1 MSGESRSLPSRPS
14 LRYLKLEAKRRLSA
28 GEFRALH
35 EAQLAVQ
42 VEIGGVQIFA
52 TAAAFAELGLAS
64 LVLAGSRPDTPM
76 WTLARGWAD
85 LDRAVVLEPATGSRR
100 TASPSAS
107 PPPPFCDLSP
117 TAVSVLMTQPTTTGS
132 PYTAA
137 AARLVLEP
145 LQMSDSSFPARWPD
159 TDPDAITG
167 HNVTPEGAF
176 MPEPAR
182 ICSIPAAGGLWATA
196 ADLVR
201 FGLRWSSL
209 LPEALAR
216 KALRPQAA
224 GGPGRGQRGLGWLI
238 DHPSGVIGAAG
249 GALGASTSLL
259 IRGPSDCTRARE
271 RHARRLPRRSAPP
284 RRCPQPRCCSR
295 EATSRSWTRC
305 WDWRRSP

>member
-1 MSGESRSLPSRPS
+1 
-14 LRYLKLEAKRRLSA
+14 
-28 GEFRALH
+28 
-35 EAQLAVQ
+35 
-42 VEIGGVQIFA
+42 
-52 TAAAFAELGLAS
+52 
-64 LVLAGSRPDTPM
+64 
-76 WTLARGWAD
+76 
-85 LDRAVVLEPATGSRR
+85 
-100 TASPSAS
+100 
-107 PPPPFCDLSP
+107 
-117 TAVSVLMTQPTTTGS
+117 
-132 PYTAA
+132 
-137 AARLVLEP
+137 
-145 LQMSDSSFPARWPD
+145 MSDSSFPARWPD

-259 IRGPSDCTRARE
+259 IRVSDNQTHIALTNQRIPIEPVNGRVLRACSSSGG
-271 RHARRLPRRSAPP
+271 AAP
-284 RRCPQPRCCSR
+284 
-295 EATSRSWTRC
+295 
-305 WDWRRSP
+305 

>member
-1 MSGESRSLPSRPS
+1 MGGPGDHE
-14 LRYLKLEAKRRLSA
+14 LRRHFDDHFLRQIPPDELVATIADMAADLREELVVTD
-28 GEFRALH
+28 ETP
-35 EAQLAVQ
+35 LAARVQ
-42 VEIGGVQIFA
+42 IGGVQIFA
-52 TAAAFAELGLAS
+52 TAAAFAELGLAG

-76 WTLARGWAD
+76 WTLARAGQTSTAPWFWK
-85 LDRAVVLEPATGSRR
+85 PATGSRR

-145 LQMSDSSFPARWPD
+145 LQMSDSSLPARWPD

-176 MPEPAR
+176 VPEPAR

-216 KALRPQAA
+216 KRSGRRPPEGPAEGSAAWAGSSTNQAA
-224 GGPGRGQRGLGWLI
+224 SSEQPAA
-238 DHPSGVIGAAG
+238 PSARPRPCSS
-249 GALGASTSLL
+249 ASATTRRTS
-259 IRGPSDCTRARE
+259 P
-271 RHARRLPRRSAPP
+271 
-284 RRCPQPRCCSR
+284 
-295 EATSRSWTRC
+295 
-305 WDWRRSP
+305 

>member
-52 TAAAFAELGLAS
+52 TAAAFAELGLAG

-284 RRCPQPRCCSR
+284 RRCP
-295 EATSRSWTRC
+295 
-305 WDWRRSP
+305 